1 MTKPHVRR
9 MLDVKST
16 HVVSVGFDPK
26 VPGGG
31 FGFLIVQYERGGDA
45 WMYKGVSHTEYL
57 NLLNA
62 ESIGAELSALKA
74 RYVGEKL
81 STSFLPTTAAAPPAQ
96 KGKSDAQI
104 KQMVID
110 DLPMFDMADEE
121 MPVHPP
127 KRRK

>member
-31 FGFLIVQYERGGDA
+31 FGFLVVQYERGGDA
-45 WMYKGVSHTEYL
+45 WMYKGVSHIEYL
-57 NLLNA
+57 TLLNA

-81 STSFLPTTAAAPPAQ
+81 STSFLPTSKEPSTPQPP
-96 KGKSDAQI
+96 KVLTEDI
-104 KQMVID
+104 PI
-110 DLPMFDMADEE
+110 FDMADGEALL
-121 MPVHPP
+121 HPP